1 MGDHKYMC
9 LYLERIDSP
18 GDLDGKESACNA
30 GDLGSIP
37 GSGRSPREGNGNPL
51 QYTCLENPIDR
62 GAWQSIVHGVRKES
76 DTTEPLSTEHQEPN
90 TGPGTFQEPTCKPE
104 LLPALATKCTCAII
118 SKVNFANKKNKK
130 HFVFIFKACF

>member
-9 LYLERIDSP
+9 LYLERIDSL

-51 QYTCLENPIDR
+51 QYSCLEKPMDR
-62 GAWQSIVHGVRKES
+62 GAWQAIVHGVAKS
-76 DTTEPLSTEHQEPN
+76 QT
-90 TGPGTFQEPTCKPE
+90 
-104 LLPALATKCTCAII
+104 
-118 SKVNFANKKNKK
+118 
-130 HFVFIFKACF
+130 